1 MGGQAIKILILE
13 KAGGTQRS
21 CGLMVGVIGLCATW
35 SRWSVKVGDLV
46 AMPGAT
52 LAEGEQQPTAL
63 VVEPPSKQKIPR
75 VGVLWSDGE
84 GIVDWE
90 PAAWLEVLKEKE
102 LTNE

>member
-1 MGGQAIKILILE
+1 M
-13 KAGGTQRS
+13 
-21 CGLMVGVIGLCATW
+21 
-35 SRWSVKVGDLV
+35 KVGDLV

>member
-1 MGGQAIKILILE
+1 M
-13 KAGGTQRS
+13 
-21 CGLMVGVIGLCATW
+21 
-35 SRWSVKVGDLV
+35 KVGDLV
-46 AMPGAT
+46 MMPGAT

-63 VVEPPSKQKIPR
+63 VVEPPSKQKTPR

-90 PAAWLEVLKEKE
+90 PVAWLEVLKEKE